1 VEATITLKIVLS
13 RLKVTSFFLILSKSS
28 TVRNVDELEDEAALT
43 QAELES
49 GDWVFDVAVEAWAPL
64 NVKAND
70 EAVETAAVD
79 AVNVVKPEVNHL
91 GCVGDEGLDLVGV
104 ECYFEEVVGVFVH
117 FVVTNCG
124 GGCNGEM
131 KKSGNAEFECG
142 KWKCRV
148 VYIRRKR

>member
-1 VEATITLKIVLS
+1 M
-13 RLKVTSFFLILSKSS
+13 
-28 TVRNVDELEDEAALT
+28 
-43 QAELES
+43 
-49 GDWVFDVAVEAWAPL
+49 
-64 NVKAND
+64 
-70 EAVETAAVD
+70 
-79 AVNVVKPEVNHL
+79 L

-117 FVVTNCG
+117 FVVTNSG

-148 VYIRRKR
+148 VYIRKRQ